1 MIIRTL
7 HIDRFGGLRD
17 RTLNLNA
24 GVNVFFG
31 PNESGK
37 SSAAGFVKFM
47 LYGLPSREKA
57 VNPEKSRALDRETG
71 SASGWMKIRADDGA
85 EYRLER
91 TASPGDTG
99 AVKDRVRI
107 VNEKTGEI
115 TEGVNPGEFFF
126 GVPEEVYASSAF
138 VRQGAIRPG
147 TPDHPSSGGMRGAV
161 ENLLTSADEA
171 VDLRR
176 ASESLE
182 ERRKSLSGKNGGGEI
197 AALAEKRAA
206 LLAERNSTAART
218 AEALSLSVS
227 LDDIRRR
234 IAELEAN
241 RARYEGIF
249 DSLEKITVK
258 RRIDAADE
266 TESQLKKVRAALAAL
281 NPGGD
286 TFSADDSFDDLLNE
300 AEREIRT
307 YEEERIAFRERFPGE
322 RDFPSKLRP
331 YPFSSDNSSDEDEAT
346 RLIPDLPEDGP
357 IPAASLSE
365 LTEDGMVEPYEDTG
379 ALAMEGELVTDG
391 GDDSLP
397 DPHEAI
403 ETAKH
408 LSKVTKWEFFAGI
421 FFACLALLG
430 LGLSIGLSG
439 TDISPVPALIATL
452 VLMTLSLTTVVA
464 HVLSSSRLNALLAEW
479 NAESADE
486 IEIAVQEHLIAV
498 ERKTAG
504 EKERKR
510 LSASLES
517 ARVRRNAAAARIN
530 ELADRVGISP
540 RQDIHETL
548 RLLRKKT
555 NSEASDRRQLS
566 ARRSQLEGRLEVLR
580 EQLGEVD
587 VSAAE
592 LDAHAAL
599 GTVWGRE
606 AASLNGQQIKDLTRE
621 RDFTESALRSAELR
635 RASLEE
641 KLAEIGKITR
651 TADEL
656 DTMIEAA
663 DERLEELTLRRDALE
678 LASSALKKAGES
690 VRQGII
696 PRIAQAA
703 SRRVSEVS
711 GDWDRMLLDDRLSC
725 SLASDDAVLP
735 SELLSRGTADLS
747 FLSLRLALTG
757 ELFRGE
763 RPPVILDE
771 SFAHMDADRTARF
784 LATLTE
790 SPAPAQTLVFTCRSD
805 EADAARELGCPV
817 IEL

>member
-17 RTLNLNA
+17 VTLNLMA
-24 GVNVFFG
+24 GANVLFG
-31 PNESGK
+31 KNESGK
-37 SSAAGFVKFM
+37 SSVAGFVKFA
-47 LYGLPSREKA
+47 LYGLPSREKTA
-57 VNPEKSRALDRETG
+57 NPEKSRALDRETG

-85 EYRLER
+85 DYRIER

-99 AVKDRVRI
+99 ALKDRVRI
-107 VNEKTGEI
+107 VSEKTGE
-115 TEGVNPGEFFF
+115 TVEGVNPGEYFF
-126 GVPEEVYASSAF
+126 GVPEEVFSSSAF

-147 TPDHPSSGGMRGAV
+147 SGDHPSSGGMRGAV

-182 ERRKSLSGKNGGGEI
+182 EQRKSLVQKNGGGEI
-197 AALAEKRAA
+197 AELTEKRAA
-206 LLAERNSTAART
+206 LSAERNSTAART
-218 AEALSLSVS
+218 AEALSVSVS

-241 RARYEGIF
+241 RARYAGIF

-286 TFSADDSFDDLLNE
+286 PLYEDNFDDLLNE

-322 RDFPSKLRP
+322 RDIPSQPRP
-331 YPFSSDNSSDEDEAT
+331 YPFSSDNPQNEDEET

-391 GDDSLP
+391 DDNSLP

-403 ETAKH
+403 AAAKH
-408 LSKVTKWEFFAGI
+408 LAKVSKWEFFAGI

-452 VLMTLSLTTVVA
+452 LLMTFSLATVVA
-464 HVLSSSRLNALLAEW
+464 HVLSSARLNAVLSEW
-479 NAESADE
+479 NAESAEE

-498 ERKTAG
+498 ERKNAG

-530 ELADRVGISP
+530 ELADRAGISP
-540 RQDIHETL
+540 RQDIHETI
-548 RLLRKKT
+548 RLVRKKT

-566 ARRSQLEGRLEVLR
+566 ARRSQLEGRLEVLK
-580 EQLGEVD
+580 EQLGDVD

-606 AASLNGQQIKDLTRE
+606 AASLSGQQIKDLARE

-635 RASLEE
+635 RAALEE

-651 TADEL
+651 TVDEL
-656 DTMIEAA
+656 DTLIEAA
-663 DERLEELTLRRDALE
+663 DERLDELTLRRDALD

-696 PRIAQAA
+696 PRIASAA
-703 SRRVSEVS
+703 SKRVSEVS
-711 GDWDRMLLDDRLSC
+711 GDWDKMLLDDRLSC
-725 SLASDDAVLP
+725 SLSSDDAVLP

-757 ELFRGE
+757 ELFRTE

-771 SFAHMDADRTARF
+771 SFAHMDADRAARF
-784 LATLTE
+784 LATLTG
-790 SPAPAQTLVFTCRSD
+790 STAPAQTLVFTCRSD